1 MKISK
6 FCDAYNS
13 HNIHVFLQP
22 KWNEQK
28 LFYFYAFHIDKFVQH
43 PKQDDSTTTNYRT
56 KFIRALSER
65 A

>member
-1 MKISK
+1 MHVILIMYMC
-6 FCDAYNS
+6 FYNS
-13 HNIHVFLQP
+13 NGM
-22 KWNEQK
+22 NSEK
-28 LFYFYAFHIDKFVQH
+28 LFYINAFHIDEIVQH